1 MKMPVEMIAG
11 FAAAAGL
18 IGIGSAV
25 NLRSIMRRGGKPSG
39 VGLRLQLAGIGL
51 ACLFAFASLV
61 LASAQASNWLL
72 AAASLPVAI
81 LGFGSVW
88 LAVRRRSPTG
98 RTD

>member
-25 NLRSIMRRGGKPSG
+25 NLRSIMRHRGKPSG

-51 ACLFAFASLV
+51 ACLIAFISLV
-61 LASAQASNWLL
+61 LASAKVSNWLL
-72 AAASLPVAI
+72 AVASLPVAI
-81 LGFGSVW
+81 LGFGSMW